1 MAGRNSVRAYR
12 AAATRALAAELG
24 HDIQG
29 SIGLFKLLTERAA
42 RGQRLD
48 DDEIQALG
56 EELERLSGL
65 AARLRGFARIPLERR
80 EHSPREVLDA
90 ACVLATPMA
99 RPLPL
104 EIAFEGDEST
114 RLNCDVNI
122 LAQGLAELIDNALE
136 AKRRQAGVRVT
147 IGRSIS
153 FCVWD
158 DGPGFE
164 HGAQEA
170 LHWGASNRPGA
181 LGLGLTLALR
191 SARAH
196 GFSLELGREQERTH
210 ATLLIPARDVLTERD
225 KLDA

>member
-29 SIGLFKLLTERAA
+29 GIGLFRLLTERASQ
-42 RGQRLD
+42 GQPLD
-48 DDEIQALG
+48 NDEIQALG
-56 EELERLSGL
+56 EELERLSDL

-80 EHSPREVLDA
+80 EHTPREVVDA
-90 ACVLATPMA
+90 ACMLATPLA

-104 EIAFEGDEST
+104 EIELEGDLNA
-114 RLNCDVNI
+114 RLNCDINV

-136 AKRRQAGVRVT
+136 AKTQRAGVRV
-147 IGRSIS
+147 RADRNLA

-164 HGAQEA
+164 HGVKQA
-170 LHWGASNRPGA
+170 LHWGASTRAGA

-196 GFSLELGREQERTH
+196 GFSLELAREQERTL
-210 ATLLIPARDVLTERD
+210 ATLLVPARDVLSERD
-225 KLDA
+225 KLDP